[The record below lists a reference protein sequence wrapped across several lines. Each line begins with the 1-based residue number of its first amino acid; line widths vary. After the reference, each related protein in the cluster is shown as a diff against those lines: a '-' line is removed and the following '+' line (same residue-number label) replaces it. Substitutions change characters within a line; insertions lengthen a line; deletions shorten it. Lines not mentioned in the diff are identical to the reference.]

1 MMKIRVGDLELE
13 YRTPLPHFRPD
24 FLIVLPSSVDI
35 FRGKEEWR
43 DYFEVLESEMR
54 KCVRLLSPDVV
65 SSDVEGLLDKKGK
78 DVFLILLNS
87 FVSSVTVSRSRE
99 EGTAHI
105 NLEFPNYAE
114 PLFDSMRRILDQP
127 LSSMV
132 PLRIYMR
139 GRFVNRMYPVFT
151 GYITHTSY
159 FNKGGYWG
167 ITVDCTDTLKL
178 LSINPINV
186 NPGIVE
192 RRLFGRVFEIE
203 EERKEV
209 GFRFSAWAFPFTNL
223 TLEETIKYLIE
234 GTAKKEIEKETGRI
248 SIDGIGTLEMWW
260 NPILETD
267 EEKSSKKVP
276 RPLRYE
282 ISPYSFFNPKV
293 KICTQYQI
301 TPYKY
306 MDLANRQMFFSEMVS
321 RLDVIREITERTFHE
336 FFADE
341 VGDFVLIPM
350 RLNYWFLKFDFV
362 GKGKGKGIVLERFPA
377 RADVDD
383 GTYILM
389 DDELLNLNVSFSDKE
404 VYTAVDIYGEYPFAT
419 GSNEYVE
426 WAMRGFA
433 QNPVLLSRLGLRWL
447 RQKIPLINNLDL
459 LLQNDKKM
467 MEELQKQRDAL
478 TEMLQKEGDP
488 KRREEIENKLRLI
501 EELAKKSL
509 DVRKKSKNDV
519 QASLNTFADA
529 WMMFINSK
537 AYSGSA
543 TLILRPEMVPAKPVY
558 IPDREEIFYIDSV
571 THTISVGGNA
581 TTELSLIVGRKVY
594 EAADFMDDLMKLH
607 SPEKIPAS
615 IWENMANV
623 AKDYEKKKEE
633 EAKKRVR

>member
-1 MMKIRVGDLELE
+1 MRIRVGDLELE
-13 YRTPLPHFRPD
+13 YKAPLPHFRPD

-35 FRGKEEWR
+35 FRGREEWS
-43 DYFEVLESEMR
+43 DYFGVLEGEMK
-54 KCVRLLSPDVV
+54 KCIRLLSPDVI
-65 SSDVEGLLDKKGK
+65 SSDVEDLLKEKGV
-78 DVFLILLNS
+78 DVFLVLLNS
-87 FVSSVTVSRSRE
+87 FVSSVTVTRSRE

-114 PLFDSMRRILDQP
+114 PLFDSVKRVLDQP

-159 FNKGGYWG
+159 SNKGGYWS

-186 NPGIVE
+186 NPGIAE
-192 RRLFGRVFEIE
+192 RRIFGRVFEIE
-203 EERKEV
+203 EERKEI
-209 GFRFSAWAFPFTNL
+209 GFKFSAWAFPFTNL

-234 GTAKKEIEKETGRI
+234 GTAGKGIEKEVGRI
-248 SIDGIGTLEMWW
+248 AIDGIGTLEMWW

-276 RPLRYE
+276 KPLKYE
-282 ISPYSFFNPKV
+282 ISPYSFFKPKV
-293 KICTQYQI
+293 KICTQYHI

-306 MDLANRQMFFSEMVS
+306 MDLATRQMFSSEMVS

-350 RLNYWFLKFDFV
+350 RLNYQFLKGDFV
-362 GKGKGKGIVLERFPA
+362 DKSGLARFPS

-404 VYTAVDIYGEYPFAT
+404 VYTAVDVYGEYPFAT

-433 QNPVLLSRLGLRWL
+433 QDPFLLRRLGLRWL

-467 MEELQKQRDAL
+467 LENLQKQRDDL
-478 TEMLQKEGDP
+478 MEMLQKEGDP
-488 KRREEIENKLRLI
+488 KKREEIENKLRLI
-501 EELAKKSL
+501 EELVNSSL
-509 DVRKKSKNDV
+509 NVRKKSGGDI
-519 QASLNTFADA
+519 QALLNSFADA
-529 WMMFINSK
+529 WMRFINSK

-543 TLILRPEMVPAKPVY
+543 SLILRPEMVPAKPVY
-558 IPDREEIFYIDSV
+558 IPDRKEIFYIDSV

-581 TTELSLIVGRKVY
+581 TTELSLIFGRKVD
-594 EAADFMDDLMKLH
+594 ETVDFMDDLMKLH
-607 SPEKIPAS
+607 SPEKIPES
-615 IWENMANV
+615 IWKNIATV
-623 AKDYEKKKEE
+623 AKEYEKKKEE
-633 EAKKRVR
+633 ESKKRVK